1 MPNSKVV
8 KVTISL
14 PRELVELADTI
25 AVEAETSRS
34 AVLAQLLRE
43 QREARLRALMAQG
56 YQELAEENL
65 RDAEEALPLTGE
77 VVLGND

>member
-14 PRELVELADTI
+14 PRDLVELADTI

-43 QREARLRALMAQG
+43 QREARLRALMAHG
-56 YQELAEENL
+56 YRELAEENL
-65 RDAEEALPLTGE
+65 RDAEEALALTGE